1 MSGTTPAAAVPAP
14 QAAAAD
20 GSRGPLEDLVVL
32 DLSSFMAAPMAA
44 MWLADFGAQVI
55 KVEHPRGDMMRDWGS
70 RRDGVPLF
78 WKMVGRNKESIT
90 LDLHEDAAR
99 DVLRR
104 LVEKAD
110 VVVEN
115 FRPGTLA
122 EWGLAYEALA
132 EVNPRL
138 IMLSV
143 SAFGQTGPYSHRRG
157 FGTLAEAMSGY
168 AYMTGE
174 PDGPPTLPSFGL
186 ADGVTGLTG
195 AFAVLAAVHEQRL
208 SGRGQHIDLALYEGL
223 MTVMGHQF
231 VEYDQLGI
239 VAERLGSRLPFAAP
253 RNAYQAADG
262 GWLAMSSSSQSVFER
277 ACKAIG
283 RPELIEDPR
292 FLDNQARTQ
301 NNDELDR
308 IFAEWIGSKPR
319 QEAIDVLNEAG
330 AAAAPIY
337 SIEEVFED
345 PHFRERGNVARVE
358 DVELGE
364 IGMQNVVPSFSRTP
378 GQLRHAGPRL
388 GEHTDRVLNDMIGLS
403 AEEIAELREQGAV

>member
-1 MSGTTPAAAVPAP
+1 MSTIDTSGAP
-14 QAAAAD
+14 SPDTALA
-20 GSRGPLEDLVVL
+20 GESNGPLEDLIVL

-44 MWLADFGAQVI
+44 MWLADFGAKVI

-70 RRDGVPLF
+70 KRDGVPLF
-78 WKMVGRNKESIT
+78 WKMVGRNKKSIT
-90 LDLHEDAAR
+90 LDLHNASAQ
-99 DVLRR
+99 DVVRR
-104 LVEKAD
+104 LASKAD
-110 VVVEN
+110 VLIEN

-122 EWGLAYEALA
+122 QWGLDYETLA
-132 EVNPRL
+132 EVNPKL

-186 ADGVTGLTG
+186 ADGITGLTG
-195 AFAVLAAVHEQRL
+195 AFGILAAVHEQRL
-208 SGRGQHIDLALYEGL
+208 SGRGQHIDLALYEGI

-253 RNAYQAADG
+253 RNAYKAGDG
-262 GWLAMSSSSQSVFER
+262 EWLAMSSSSQSVFER

-283 RPELIEDPR
+283 RPELIDDPR
-292 FLDNQARTQ
+292 FIDNPARTK
-301 NNDELDR
+301 NNDELDQ
-308 IFAEWIGSKPR
+308 IFQDWIESKPR
-319 QEAIDVLNEAG
+319 QEAMDVLNDAG

-337 SIEEVFED
+337 SIKDVFED
-345 PHFRERGNVARVE
+345 PHFQARGNVARVE
-358 DVELGE
+358 DSELGT
-364 IGMQNVVPSFSRTP
+364 IGMQNAVPAFSRTP
-378 GQLRHAGPRL
+378 GRLRHAGPQL
-388 GEHTDRVLNDMIGLS
+388 GEHTDDILSDMIGLS
-403 AEEIAELREQGAV
+403 EGEIAELRTQGAI